1 MYIKINSAVNLSSG
15 ISIPSGSVVSIAE
28 GYVDIKGLKEG
39 VIPAQVATFVYASED
54 AYNNGLDP
62 VSGVADFNPVFSG
75 LEVAVA
81 DYETTAAEALFVA
94 EVREA
99 LEAIYGAENIEVVQ

>member
-1 MYIKINSAVNLSSG
+1 VQG
-15 ISIPSGSVVSIAE
+15 VS
-28 GYVDIKGLKEG
+28 
-39 VIPAQVATFVYASED
+39 
-54 AYNNGLDP
+54 
-62 VSGVADFNPVFSG
+62 DFSPVFSG

-99 LEAIYGAENIEVVQ
+99 LEAIYGAENIEVVS